1 MEFVIYCYE
10 GKEGTEFGWELLNSK
25 GKKIAQCV
33 DLYPSRPK
41 CEQAC
46 KNIRSGTDKTTPI
59 RDRTDEEWNR
69 NCLT

>member
-10 GKEGTEFGWELLNSK
+10 DKKGAEYGWELLNSK
-25 GKKIAQCV
+25 GKAVAQCV

-46 KNIRSGTDKTTPI
+46 KNVRSATGKDTPI
-59 RDRTDEEWNR
+59 RDRTPEEYKR